1 MTDKQFNDSLSFHF
15 DDPAKIEKVKEVRE
29 EAEIDNGEGLE
40 PEERKKFQERE
51 ATMSRKEVMAAQKAN
66 QDISIELINDLKK
79 LHPTQVANEVR
90 FL

>member
-40 PEERKKFQERE
+40 PEARKNFSARE
-51 ATMSRKEVMAAQKAN
+51 ASMSKKEVMAAQKAN
-66 QDISIELINDLKK
+66 QDISIELINELKK
-79 LHPTQVANEVR
+79 LHPTEVQTEVR

>member
-40 PEERKKFQERE
+40 PEELKKFQERD
-51 ATMSRKEVMAAQKAN
+51 ATMSSKEVMAAQKAN
-66 QDISIELINDLKK
+66 QDISIELINELKK
-79 LHPTQVANEVR
+79 LHPT
-90 FL
+90 

>member
-40 PEERKKFQERE
+40 PEARKKFSARE
-51 ATMSRKEVMAAQKAN
+51 ASMG
-66 QDISIELINDLKK
+66 KK
-79 LHPTQVANEVR
+79 RSDGGAKSQSGYFHWTH
-90 FL
+90 